1 MAWPAVEFRPKKL
14 MRAAMVADVLLTGRD
29 WHLARKGGHDA
40 SMGFRG
46 DAQIVQPGRHLVP
59 EYTATAR
66 TAPAVNLLLANPAQA
81 ANIALARV
89 AIDTDRF
96 DQNGVP
102 VHPALQ
108 PGSFLPSREHAVV

>member
-46 DAQIVQPGRHLVP
+46 DAQTIQPVRHMVP
-59 EYTATAR
+59 E
-66 TAPAVNLLLANPAQA
+66 PAANSYAVWAIKRLLANATQA
-81 ANIALARV
+81 ANIALARFAV
-89 AIDTDRF
+89 DTRRL

-102 VHPALQ
+102 VDPALQ
-108 PGSFLPSREHAVV
+108 PGSFLPSRKHVLV